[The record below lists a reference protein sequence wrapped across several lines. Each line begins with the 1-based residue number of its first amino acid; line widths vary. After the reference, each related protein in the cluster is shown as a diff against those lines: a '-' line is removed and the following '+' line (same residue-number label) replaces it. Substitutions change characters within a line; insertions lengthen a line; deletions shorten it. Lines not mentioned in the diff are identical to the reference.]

1 MFSILIGIGR
11 TGVLI
16 LMESALYLIEA
27 NQPVYPLELTR
38 IMRDQRASMIQTPS
52 QYRFVCEA
60 ILKVFQEGHIKPL
73 PEFASS
79 PAQSIKSD
87 SCKNMSTGVT
97 CKSVMSSSSASN
109 HSGADAMSNGSDT
122 KNGALEKCGAAG
134 STTVV
139 IDDIEP
145 TNFNLLP
152 TVLSQIEET
161 SPRPESPTSSA
172 ESSSAVPLSTAS

>member
-1 MFSILIGIGR
+1 
-11 TGVLI
+11 
-16 LMESALYLIEA
+16 MESALYLIEA

-87 SCKNMSTGVT
+87 SCKNGTSGVT
-97 CKSVMSSSSASN
+97 CKSIMSSSSASS
-109 HSGADAMSNGSDT
+109 HSGNDAMSNGSET
-122 KNGALEKCGAAG
+122 KNGGLEKCGSTG
-134 STTVV
+134 TTTVV
-139 IDDIEP
+139 LDEPEP
-145 TNFNLLP
+145 TNLNILP
-152 TVLSQIEET
+152 VVLGHIEET
-161 SPRPESPTSSA
+161 SPRPESPTSSV
-172 ESSSAVPLSTAS
+172 ESSSAAAPLSTAS

>member
-1 MFSILIGIGR
+1 
-11 TGVLI
+11 
-16 LMESALYLIEA
+16 MESALYLIEA

-87 SCKNMSTGVT
+87 SCKNVATGVT
-97 CKSVMSSSSASN
+97 CKSIISSSSASN
-109 HSGADAMSNGSDT
+109 HSGADAMSNGSET
-122 KNGALEKCGAAG
+122 KNSGLEKCGATG
-134 STTVV
+134 TTTVV
-139 IDDIEP
+139 IDEDIQP
-145 TNFNLLP
+145 VVLP
-152 TVLSQIEET
+152 VVLGQIEET

-172 ESSSAVPLSTAS
+172 ESSSAAAPLSTAS

>member
-1 MFSILIGIGR
+1 
-11 TGVLI
+11 
-16 LMESALYLIEA
+16 
-27 NQPVYPLELTR
+27 
-38 IMRDQRASMIQTPS
+38 
-52 QYRFVCEA
+52 
-60 ILKVFQEGHIKPL
+60 
-73 PEFASS
+73 
-79 PAQSIKSD
+79 
-87 SCKNMSTGVT
+87 
-97 CKSVMSSSSASN
+97 
-109 HSGADAMSNGSDT
+109 MSNGSDT

>member
-1 MFSILIGIGR
+1 
-11 TGVLI
+11 
-16 LMESALYLIEA
+16 MESALYLIEA

-87 SCKNMSTGVT
+87 SCKNVATGVT
-97 CKSVMSSSSASN
+97 CKSVISSSSASN
-109 HSGADAMSNGSDT
+109 HSGADAMSNGSET
-122 KNGALEKCGAAG
+122 KNSGLETCGATG
-134 STTVV
+134 TTTVV
-139 IDDIEP
+139 IDDDIQP
-145 TNFNLLP
+145 VILP
-152 TVLSQIEET
+152 VVLEHLGQIDET

-172 ESSSAVPLSTAS
+172 ESSSAAAPLSTAS